1 MRFIPTKIHGFLDYL
16 IAVILIVTPWVTGFN
31 DTAAALAVFVAAGAI
46 LLITSFTTR
55 YEPGVL
61 SIIPMPLNL
70 TLDAFIGAVLAAS
83 PWILGFS
90 QQVRLPHLLVGG
102 LLVVISLFTKK
113 GSRFQRSFSYYAW

>member
-16 IAVILIVTPWVTGFN
+16 IAFVLIITPWIMGFKG
-31 DTAAALAVFVAAGAI
+31 AAAAQAVFLGAGTI

-55 YEPGVL
+55 YEPGFL

-70 TLDAFIGAVLAAS
+70 TLDAFIGIVLAAS

-90 QQVRLPHLLVGG
+90 QEVHRPHLLMGG
-102 LLVVISLFTKK
+102 LLILISLFTKK

>member
-16 IAVILIVTPWVTGFN
+16 IAFILIITPWVIGFN
-31 DTAAALAVFVAAGAI
+31 NAAAQAVFLGAGAI

-55 YEPGVL
+55 YEPGFL

-70 TLDAFIGAVLAAS
+70 TLDAFIGIVLAAS
-83 PWILGFS
+83 PWILGFAH
-90 QQVRLPHLLVGG
+90 QVNRPHLLMGA
-102 LLVVISLFTKK
+102 LLILISLFTKK